1 MDWIISDEL
10 GLTVGHLVGWGA
22 AGAMIIGGVAP
33 YIPQYRQIKRTQD
46 AEGFSLYVC
55 LSLLIANT
63 LRILFWF
70 GKRYELPL
78 LIQSI
83 VMNITMFVMIHL
95 CVSVRK
101 KNQIIRARERIF
113 TGAIFMLYVLLCCVN
128 GSAQPDETARWLD
141 QRSGIAG
148 REKPR
153 RFYDMDR
160 KYFWAWTDFQSYLDC
175 MLVFSVFGAAVT
187 YLMIEFSP
195 FVELIGFLAVFTEAM
210 LGAPQIVKNHQNKST
225 EGMSV
230 SMVIMWTCGDVFK
243 TAYFVLREAPTQFWV
258 CGALQ
263 VSLDIVILFQVWLY
277 RQNTAAARRVRR
289 GD

>member
-55 LSLLIANT
+55 LTLLIANT

-70 GKRYELPL
+70 GKRYEIPL

-95 CVSVRK
+95 CVNVRK
-101 KNQIIRARERIF
+101 KNQIVRARERIF
-113 TGAIFMLYVLLCCVN
+113 T
-128 GSAQPDETARWLD
+128 AQPDETARWLD
-141 QRSGIAG
+141 QRSSITG
-148 REKPR
+148 REKPH

-175 MLVFSVFGAAVT
+175 MLVFSVLGAAIT
-187 YLMIEFSP
+187 YLLIEVSP
-195 FVELIGFLAVFTEAM
+195 FVELIGFLAMFTEAM
-210 LGAPQIVKNHQNKST
+210 LGAPQLVKNCRNKST

-230 SMVIMWTCGDVFK
+230 CMVIMWTFGDMFK
-243 TAYFVLREAPTQFWV
+243 TAYFVIREAPTQFWV
-258 CGALQ
+258 CGSLQ
-263 VSLDIVILFQVWLY
+263 VSLDIIILFQVWLY
-277 RQNTAAARRVRR
+277 RRNTAAARRLHR